1 MMAMAQLLN
10 IRMPGSHELTFLPPN
25 PDVPG
30 IDGKGAGQSGR
41 GFIFIFICVQIKI
54 SQQDFRSTGFS
65 LSCVNETDGSFP
77 LSAAPLCHPLSP
89 PPPPP
94 QGEVASV
101 HNVKQ
106 QLPLF
111 LLFFL
116 GLLRFS
122 RTDYN
127 RHFFIVVT
135 ISTSP
140 KPPASSLRK
149 KPVLQQFHVTLVSNS
164 PVDADAP
171 FFRRGSGDGG
181 RRVPQPGRVAETV

>member
-1 MMAMAQLLN
+1 MAMAQLLN

-30 IDGKGAGQSGR
+30 VDGKGAGQSGR
-41 GFIFIFICVQIKI
+41 GFIFIFIFICVQIKI

-65 LSCVNETDGSFP
+65 FLCKRNRWKFSSVCC
-77 LSAAPLCHPLSP
+77 PLCHPLSP
-89 PPPPP
+89 PPPH
-94 QGEVASV
+94 GEVASV
-101 HNVKQ
+101 HNVKL

-111 LLFFL
+111 LL

-122 RTDYN
+122 RADYN

-181 RRVPQPGRVAETV
+181 RRVTQPGRVAETV